1 MKFVILTGMSGA
13 GKSTAIKMMEDI
25 GFYCVD
31 NLPIALLEKF
41 VELSDLQQN
50 TELQKVAVGIDIR
63 NGQAL
68 TELRDTLNRIKAA
81 GVHCEIL
88 FLDAED
94 SVLVKR
100 YKETRRNHPLSGNER
115 VDKGIEEERKQMAF
129 LKERADYIIDT
140 SRLLTRELKT
150 ELDKIFVQNQDY
162 KNLFITVLSFGF
174 KYGIPADSDLV
185 FDVRFLPNPYYVEG
199 LRAKTGND
207 EEIQDY
213 VFQFQEALPNPY
225 YVEGLR
231 AKTGNDEEIQDYVF
245 QFQEAR
251 VFVEK
256 LEDMLNFL
264 IPNYITE
271 GKNQLVIAVGC
282 TGGKHRSV
290 TLANE
295 LYRRLS
301 VKKEYGVKIEH
312 RDIGKD
318 ALRGK

>member
-31 NLPIALLEKF
+31 NLPIPLLEKF
-41 VELSDLQQN
+41 VELSGQEN
-50 TELQKVAVGIDIR
+50 AELQKVAVGIDIR

-68 TELRDTLNRIKAA
+68 GELREELDKIRGRGITY
-81 GVHCEIL
+81 EIL

-100 YKETRRNHPLSGNER
+100 YKETRRNHPLAGGER
-115 VDKGIEEERKQMAF
+115 VDRGIAAERRRVAF
-129 LKERADYIIDT
+129 LKENADYIIDT
-140 SRLLTRELKT
+140 SRLLTRELKA

-207 EEIQDY
+207 AEIKEY
-213 VFQFQEALPNPY
+213 VLQFPEAHEFL
-225 YVEGLR
+225 G
-231 AKTGNDEEIQDYVF
+231 
-245 QFQEAR
+245 
-251 VFVEK
+251 K
-256 LEDMLNFL
+256 LTDMLNFL
-264 IPNYITE
+264 IPNYIAE
-271 GKNQLVIAVGC
+271 GKNQLVISVGC

-295 LYRRLS
+295 LHKSLS
-301 VKKEYGVKIEH
+301 DRTGFGLKIEH

>member
-207 EEIQDY
+207 
-213 VFQFQEALPNPY
+213 
-225 YVEGLR
+225 
-231 AKTGNDEEIQDYVF
+231 KEIQDYVF

>member
-13 GKSTAIKMMEDI
+13 GKSTALKMMEDI
-25 GFYCVD
+25 GFFCVD

-41 VELSDLQQN
+41 VELSSMQQN
-50 TELQKVAVGIDIR
+50 AELQKVAVGIDIR
-63 NGQAL
+63 SGQAL
-68 TELRDTLNRIKAA
+68 EELRDVLDRIRHA
-81 GVHCEIL
+81 GSGYEIL

-100 YKETRRNHPLSGNER
+100 YKETRRNHPLAGGER
-115 VDKGIEEERKQMAF
+115 VDRGIEEERRRLAF
-129 LKERADYIIDT
+129 LKERANYIIDT
-140 SRLLTRELKT
+140 SRLLTRELKA

-162 KNLFITVLSFGF
+162 KNLFITILSFGF

-207 EEIQDY
+207 DEIRDY
-213 VFQFQEALPNPY
+213 VLQYPEAHDFLH
-225 YVEGLR
+225 
-231 AKTGNDEEIQDYVF
+231 
-245 QFQEAR
+245 
-251 VFVEK
+251 K
-256 LEDMLNFL
+256 LGDMLEFL

-271 GKNQLVIAVGC
+271 GKNQLVISVGC

-295 LYRRLS
+295 LYRLLS
-301 VKKEYGVKIEH
+301 KSSEYGLKIEH